1 MRRRRDPGPC
11 QKRLLSPEQ
20 EQAARE
26 LWAAGGSRDEVA
38 RAAGVTVD
46 VIRARLND
54 QLADLPRRG
63 RGGNRRPPSPDPS
76 PEEIWGRLVLEAQ
89 ARWTDEEREKAWVG
103 SSNGRPTGH

>member
-1 MRRRRDPGPC
+1 MPRPPDRR
-11 QKRLLSPEQ
+11 KLLTPEQ
-20 EQAARE
+20 ERTVRE

-46 VIRARLND
+46 VIRSRLND
-54 QLADLPRRG
+54 QLVDLPRRG

-89 ARWTDEEREKAWVG
+89 SKWSDEEREKAWVG
-103 SSNGRPTGH
+103 SSVRRPTGH

>member
-1 MRRRRDPGPC
+1 MPRRREVRPC
-11 QKRLLSPEQ
+11 RKKWLTPYQ
-20 EQAARE
+20 ELVVRE

-46 VIRARLND
+46 VIRSRLHD

-76 PEEIWGRLVLEAQ
+76 PEEIWGRLTLEAQ
-89 ARWTDEEREKAWVG
+89 SKWSDEEREKAWVG
-103 SSNGRPTGH
+103 SSLRRATGH